1 MSSGLGCE
9 AIGVLQTTLKFKVRA
24 GCQLVKRR
32 LTGLARAAYR
42 LLIRGSP
49 RMKKIYPD
57 AAAALEGLLFDG
69 MTICAGGFGLCGI
82 PERLIDAIQ
91 ASGVK
96 DLTIASNNAGI
107 DGEGL
112 GKLLRSRQVK
122 KMISSYVGEN
132 NEFERQYLAGELEVE
147 FCPQGTLAE
156 RMRAGGAGIPGFYTK
171 TGVGTQ
177 VAEGKEVKTFDDEDY
192 ILERGIRA
200 DLSIIKGWKAD
211 ESGNLMFRKTSRNFN
226 LPAATCGTVCVAE
239 VEEIVPVGSL
249 DPDCIHLPSIYVNR
263 LILGAPY
270 DKKIE
275 FRTVREREAA

>member
-1 MSSGLGCE
+1 M
-9 AIGVLQTTLKFKVRA
+9 T
-24 GCQLVKRR
+24 
-32 LTGLARAAYR
+32 
-42 LLIRGSP
+42 
-49 RMKKIYPD
+49 KIFS
-57 AAAALEGLLFDG
+57 AAAEALNGALFDG
-69 MTICAGGFGLCGI
+69 MTIAAGGFGLCGI
-82 PERLIDAIQ
+82 PERLINAIV

-112 GKLLRSRQVK
+112 GKLLRTRQVK

-132 NEFERQYLAGELEVE
+132 KEFERQYLAGELEVE

-177 VAEGKEVKTFDDEDY
+177 VAEGKEVKVFDGEEY
-192 ILERGIRA
+192 ILERGIIA

-211 ESGNLMFRKTSRNFN
+211 EMGNLVFRKTARNFN
-226 LPAATCGTVCVAE
+226 QPAATCGRICVVE
-239 VEEIVPVGSL
+239 VEEILLTGRL

-263 LILGAPY
+263 LICGAPY

-275 FRTVREREAA
+275 FRTVRERGSVS